1 MKKALHT
8 IGGAILYILT
18 YTMIQNAVGFF
29 AVLFKLLTD
38 LMKYPAL
45 TTINQEKAMDLLLKM
60 ASSHIMENKTI
71 LLLIGNLLALT
82 LVWIFLRIRKKSLI
96 QVIHLTQTKPNYMV
110 IAFVIGCSVPF
121 CVTIMN
127 SLIPYSEE
135 ILQNYDK
142 YASSIPEDTG
152 FLPFLAVAVI
162 GPFSEEVFY
171 RGLVYRKLKKGMNIL
186 PAMLLSSAFFG
197 LGHSGVLWFFSAFLA
212 GLLLAWVFE
221 MTHSLWPCILIHMLN
236 NALAF
241 LVIDKMYSFPNCLN
255 FIMPVVLAGA
265 LAYLWKCNQ
274 RNKQTQ
280 EDTPKSGLEK
290 T

>member
-96 QVIHLTQTKPNYMV
+96 QV
-110 IAFVIGCSVPF
+110 S
-121 CVTIMN
+121 
-127 SLIPYSEE
+127 
-135 ILQNYDK
+135 
-142 YASSIPEDTG
+142 
-152 FLPFLAVAVI
+152 
-162 GPFSEEVFY
+162 
-171 RGLVYRKLKKGMNIL
+171 R
-186 PAMLLSSAFFG
+186 
-197 LGHSGVLWFFSAFLA
+197 A
-212 GLLLAWVFE
+212 G
-221 MTHSLWPCILIHMLN
+221 S
-236 NALAF
+236 
-241 LVIDKMYSFPNCLN
+241 
-255 FIMPVVLAGA
+255 
-265 LAYLWKCNQ
+265 
-274 RNKQTQ
+274 
-280 EDTPKSGLEK
+280 
-290 T
+290 